1 MNTNIVLSNEAFS
14 AKIAPK
20 GAELKSLVRLSD
32 NQEFIWQ
39 GDPKYW
45 EDSAPMLFPICGRL
59 NGNRYTHNGQAYEMF
74 IHGFLPSLMP
84 AETRV
89 AQTAADLIFRDDDAT
104 FAQYPFRFELV
115 VHYELTACGLSCS
128 MTVRNR
134 DGQTMYYSIG
144 AHPGFSVP
152 LREGATLEDHFL
164 RFPEAGKVQTA
175 VIDNDGLFTGEL
187 PNYTL
192 EANNEIRLSEKQ
204 FEIDGIFLRG
214 VGGITELH
222 CDGANSFVRVVCPE
236 SDLVGTWKEYGADAK
251 FLCLEPW
258 CGYPSVAGVADVLS
272 EKFGIYSLS
281 PACESVFRFDVEIC
295 AEKG

>member
-1 MNTNIVLSNEAFS
+1 MDAYIVLSNEAFS
-14 AKIAPK
+14 AKIAKK

-59 NGNRYTHNGQAYEMF
+59 NGNRYIHNGQAYEMF
-74 IHGFLPSLMP
+74 IHGFLPTLEPVEVRAKQS
-84 AETRV
+84 AV
-89 AQTAADLIFRDDDAT
+89 DLIFRENDT
-104 FAQYPFRFELV
+104 TLSQYPFHFELT
-115 VHYELTACGLSCS
+115 VHFELTACGLSCAT
-128 MTVRNR
+128 TVCNR
-134 DGQTMYYSIG
+134 GNETMYYSIG
-144 AHPGFSVP
+144 AHPGFALP
-152 LREGATLEDHFL
+152 LRKGSTLEDHYL
-164 RFPEAGKVQTA
+164 RFPEAQKTQTA
-175 VIDNDGLFTGEL
+175 VINNDGLFTGEL
-187 PNYTL
+187 PDYTL

-222 CDGANSFVRVVCPE
+222 CDGADSFLRVVCPE

-281 PACESVFRFDVEIC
+281 PACERVFRFDVEIC